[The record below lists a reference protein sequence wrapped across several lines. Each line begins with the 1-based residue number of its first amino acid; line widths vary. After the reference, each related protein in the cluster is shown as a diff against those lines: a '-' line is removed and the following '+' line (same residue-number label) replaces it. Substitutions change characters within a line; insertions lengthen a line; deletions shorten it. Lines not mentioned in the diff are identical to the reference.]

1 MIDRFCLEIGYPM
14 EISMGFS
21 PEFAQAREVF
31 SHLVQNIS
39 EPGNAKPGTT
49 PDESPEVVPLHH
61 PELVDFIG
69 TVHKLQGCSYPQPRA
84 QWSTRTWGIP
94 SR

>member
-1 MIDRFCLEIGYPM
+1 MIDGFCLEIGYPM

-31 SHLVQNIS
+31 SHLVQNQETRS
-39 EPGNAKPGTT
+39 QEPP